1 MALPARYRGAGYRAW
16 LSEDLGALIES
27 KDLSLSNLQKGY
39 VRSRWLQQV
48 LRLDYELQRALKRYQ
63 ALRLAT
69 ALGSL
74 FILVL
79 VSLGFDEARLGAW
92 AVPVRYLT
100 ILFTLVVAGSVVVE
114 HLFNY
119 GERRRET
126 EQNLE
131 RLQTEGWRFLQ
142 LSGHYRHYENH
153 TAAFPAF
160 VNQVEELSQHE
171 VEIYSARVLHERRKG
186 GDAGEAEAV
195 KKSEATHAT
204 HDVTAATGAAAARAD
219 VPTAPARDQI
229 TPRRVQLPRGQ

>member
-27 KDLSLSNLQKGY
+27 KDLSLSNLQKGF

-48 LRLDYELQRALKRYQ
+48 LRLDYELQRALKKYQ
-63 ALRLAT
+63 ILRLLT
-69 ALGSL
+69 ALGCL
-74 FILVL
+74 VILML
-79 VSLGFDEARLGAW
+79 VSVGFDEARLGTW
-92 AVPVRYLT
+92 ATPVRYLT
-100 ILFTLVVAGSVVVE
+100 ILFTLLVSGSVVVE

-119 GERRRET
+119 GQRWRDT

-153 TAAFPAF
+153 AAAFSAF

-171 VEIYSARVLHERRKG
+171 VEVYSSRVLHERRKG
-186 GDAGEAEAV
+186 GGAANGDADDV
-195 KKSEATHAT
+195 KKSEAPL
-204 HDVTAATGAAAARAD
+204 TAQETTAGRGET
-219 VPTAPARDQI
+219 PTVPARDQI
-229 TPRRVQLPRGQ
+229 TPRRVHLPRGQ

>member
-48 LRLDYELQRALKRYQ
+48 LRLDYELQRALKKYQ
-63 ALRLAT
+63 ILRLAT
-69 ALGSL
+69 ALGCL
-74 FILVL
+74 VILML

-92 AVPVRYLT
+92 ANPVRYLT
-100 ILFTLVVAGSVVVE
+100 ILFTLVVSGSVVVE
-114 HLFNY
+114 HLFDY
-119 GERRRET
+119 GQRWRDT
-126 EQNLE
+126 EHNLE

-153 TAAFPAF
+153 AAAFSAF

-171 VEIYSARVLHERRKG
+171 VEVYSSRVLHERRKG
-186 GDAGEAEAV
+186 GGASEAADAV
-195 KKSEATHAT
+195 KKSEAPASAEE
-204 HDVTAATGAAAARAD
+204 TAATARGET
-219 VPTAPARDQI
+219 PTVPARDQI
-229 TPRRVQLPRGQ
+229 TPRRVHLPRGQ

>member
-48 LRLDYELQRALKRYQ
+48 LRLDYELQRALGKYQ
-63 ALRLAT
+63 ILRLLT
-69 ALGSL
+69 ALGCL
-74 FILVL
+74 VILML
-79 VSLGFDEARLGAW
+79 VSVGFDEARLGAW
-92 AVPVRYLT
+92 ATSVRYLS
-100 ILFTLVVAGSVVVE
+100 ILLTLVVAGSVVVE

-119 GERRRET
+119 GQRWRDT
-126 EQNLE
+126 EHHLE

-153 TAAFPAF
+153 AAAFAAF

-171 VEIYSARVLHERRKG
+171 VEVYSSRVLHERRKG
-186 GDAGEAEAV
+186 GVATGEADGGV
-195 KKSEATHAT
+195 KKSEAHSAPEEA
-204 HDVTAATGAAAARAD
+204 TAAGRGDT
-219 VPTAPARDQI
+219 PTVPARDQI
-229 TPRRVQLPRGQ
+229 APRRIQLPRGQ

>member
-48 LRLDYELQRALKRYQ
+48 LRLDYELQRTLRKYQ
-63 ALRLAT
+63 ILRLAT
-69 ALGSL
+69 ALGCL
-74 FILVL
+74 IILML
-79 VSLGFDEARLGAW
+79 VSVGFDEARLGTW
-92 AVPVRYLT
+92 AAPMRYLT
-100 ILFTLVVAGSVVVE
+100 ILLALVVSGSVVVE

-119 GERRRET
+119 GQSWRDA
-126 EQNLE
+126 EQSLE

-153 TAAFPAF
+153 ATAFSAF

-171 VEIYSARVLHERRKG
+171 IEVYSSRVLHERRKG
-186 GDAGEAEAV
+186 GVAAVDADGV
-195 KKSEATHAT
+195 KKSEAPSAAGET
-204 HDVTAATGAAAARAD
+204 TAAGRGET
-219 VPTAPARDQI
+219 PTVPARDQI

>member
-63 ALRLAT
+63 ILRLAT
-69 ALGSL
+69 ALGCL
-74 FILVL
+74 VILTL
-79 VSLGFDEARLGAW
+79 VSVGFDDARLGAW
-92 AVPVRYLT
+92 ASPLRYLT
-100 ILFTLVVAGSVVVE
+100 ILLTLVVAGSVVVE

-119 GERRRET
+119 GQRWRDT
-126 EQNLE
+126 DQSLE

-153 TAAFPAF
+153 SAAFSAF

-171 VEIYSARVLHERRKG
+171 VEVYSSRVLHERRKG
-186 GDAGEAEAV
+186 GGANGEGAENV
-195 KKSEATHAT
+195 KKSEAPPTMQE
-204 HDVTAATGAAAARAD
+204 TAAGRGET
-219 VPTAPARDQI
+219 PTVHTRDQI
-229 TPRRVQLPRGQ
+229 APRRVQLPRGQ

>member
-27 KDLSLSNLQKGY
+27 KDLSLSNLQKGF

-48 LRLDYELQRALKRYQ
+48 LRLDYELQRALKKYQ
-63 ALRLAT
+63 ILRLAT
-69 ALGSL
+69 ALGCL
-74 FILVL
+74 VILML
-79 VSLGFDEARLGAW
+79 VSVGFDEARLGTW
-92 AVPVRYLT
+92 AAPVRYLT
-100 ILFTLVVAGSVVVE
+100 ILVTLLVSGSVVIE

-119 GERRRET
+119 GQRWRDT

-153 TAAFPAF
+153 AAAFSAF

-171 VEIYSARVLHERRKG
+171 VEVYSSRVLHERRKG
-186 GDAGEAEAV
+186 GGAANGDADDV
-195 KKSEATHAT
+195 KKSEAPPTAQET
-204 HDVTAATGAAAARAD
+204 TAAGRGET
-219 VPTAPARDQI
+219 PTVPARDQI
-229 TPRRVQLPRGQ
+229 TPRRVHLPRGQ

>member
-48 LRLDYELQRALKRYQ
+48 LRLDYELQRALKKYQ
-63 ALRLAT
+63 TLRLLT
-69 ALGSL
+69 ALGCL
-74 FILVL
+74 VILML
-79 VSLGFDEARLGAW
+79 VSLGFDEPRLGVW
-92 AVPVRYLT
+92 ANPVRYLT
-100 ILFTLVVAGSVVVE
+100 ILFTLLVSGSVVIE
-114 HLFNY
+114 HLFDY
-119 GERRRET
+119 GQSWRDT

-153 TAAFPAF
+153 AAAFSAF

-171 VEIYSARVLHERRKG
+171 VEVYSSRVLHERRKG
-186 GDAGEAEAV
+186 GGASEADNV
-195 KKSEATHAT
+195 KKSEAPAEAEE
-204 HDVTAATGAAAARAD
+204 TAAGRGET
-219 VPTAPARDQI
+219 PTVPARDQI
-229 TPRRVQLPRGQ
+229 APRRVHLPRGQ

>member
-48 LRLDYELQRALKRYQ
+48 LRLDYELQRALKKYQ
-63 ALRLAT
+63 VLRLAT
-69 ALGSL
+69 ALGCL
-74 FILVL
+74 VILML
-79 VSLGFDEARLGAW
+79 VSVGFDEARLGAW
-92 AVPVRYLT
+92 ATTVRYLT
-100 ILFTLVVAGSVVVE
+100 ILLTLLVSGSVVIE

-119 GERRRET
+119 GQRWRDT
-126 EQNLE
+126 EHNLE

-153 TAAFPAF
+153 AAAFSAF

-171 VEIYSARVLHERRKG
+171 IEVYSSRVLHERRKG
-186 GDAGEAEAV
+186 GGAAATSDADDE
-195 KKSEATHAT
+195 KKSEAPPTQE
-204 HDVTAATGAAAARAD
+204 TAAAGRVET
-219 VPTAPARDQI
+219 PTVHTRDQI
-229 TPRRVQLPRGQ
+229 APRRVHLPRGQ

>member
-48 LRLDYELQRALKRYQ
+48 LRLDYELQRALKKYQ
-63 ALRLAT
+63 ILRLAT
-69 ALGSL
+69 ALGCL
-74 FILVL
+74 VILML
-79 VSLGFDEARLGAW
+79 VSVGFDEARLGAW
-92 AVPVRYLT
+92 ATTVRYLT
-100 ILFTLVVAGSVVVE
+100 ILLTLVVSGSVVIE

-119 GERRRET
+119 GQRWRDT
-126 EQNLE
+126 EHNLE

-153 TAAFPAF
+153 AAAFSAF

-171 VEIYSARVLHERRKG
+171 IEVYSSRVLHERRKG
-186 GDAGEAEAV
+186 GGA
-195 KKSEATHAT
+195 
-204 HDVTAATGAAAARAD
+204 TAASDADDEKKPEAPPTQETAAGR
-219 VPTAPARDQI
+219 VETPTVHTRDQI
-229 TPRRVQLPRGQ
+229 APRRVHLPRGQ